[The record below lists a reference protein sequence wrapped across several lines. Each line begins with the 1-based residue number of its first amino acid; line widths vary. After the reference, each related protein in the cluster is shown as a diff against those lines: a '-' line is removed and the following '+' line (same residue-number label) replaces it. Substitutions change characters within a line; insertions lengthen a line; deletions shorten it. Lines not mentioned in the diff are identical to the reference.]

1 MQNSLFPD
9 DEPVPAGGGKPN
21 AAAVAG
27 VAAADHPAELVE
39 LGRSLPSQVRL
50 GGSTWSYPG
59 WQELVWDGE
68 YTPSVLSR
76 HGLGAY
82 ARHPLMRAVGIDRSF
97 YRGLSAVEYAQYA
110 GQVPADFRFVVKGPA
125 SVCDAVLRESEGRGT
140 RHNPN
145 FLNAEV
151 AAREFVLPAAE
162 GLGDKLG
169 VLCFQLSPL
178 PVPLLVDMPL
188 CLSLLESMLQG
199 LPDVRDM
206 APNAI
211 VAVEVRDPEWLRPEF
226 AELLKRHGA
235 TYCLGGHP
243 KMPPIEAQLPVLRA
257 LWPGPMVCR
266 WLLNRVHGPFGQG
279 KADKAYAPYDR
290 FFHEDPHTRGE
301 LAKLAAVFAK
311 ADQPVY
317 ITVSNTAEGSAPLS
331 VESLARQ
338 IARQSA

>member
-9 DEPVPAGGGKPN
+9 DEAVPASSGN
-21 AAAVAG
+21 SSAAAVAR
-27 VAAADHPAELVE
+27 VIAADHPAELMQ
-39 LGRSLPSQVRL
+39 LAHRLPPQVRL

-59 WQELVWDGE
+59 WEGMIWGAE
-68 YTPSVLSR
+68 YTSSVLSR

-82 ARHPLMRAVGIDRSF
+82 AAYPLMRAVGIDRSF
-97 YRGLSAVEYAQYA
+97 YRGLSVLEYAQYA
-110 GQVPADFRFVVKGPA
+110 DQVPADFRFVVKGPA
-125 SVCDAVLRESEGRGT
+125 SVCDAVLRENEGRGT
-140 RHNPN
+140 KHNPN

-162 GLGDKLG
+162 GLGNKLG

-178 PVPLLVDMPL
+178 PLPLLVDMPL
-188 CLSLLESMLQG
+188 CLSLLETMLKG
-199 LPDVRDM
+199 LPGIRAM

-211 VAVEVRDPEWLRPEF
+211 IAVEVRDPEWLRPEF
-226 AELLKRHGA
+226 AELLKRQGA

-257 LWPGPMVCR
+257 LWPGPLVCR

-279 KADKAYAPYDR
+279 KADKAYTPYDR
-290 FFHEDPHTRGE
+290 FHHEDPHTRAE
-301 LAKLAAVFAK
+301 LAKLTAVFAR

-331 VESLARQ
+331 VEALAREIIQ
-338 IARQSA
+338 QPS

>member
-9 DEPVPAGGGKPN
+9 DGPAPAGIKPST
-21 AAAVAG
+21 AAAGG
-27 VAAADHPAELVE
+27 VMAADHPAELVE
-39 LGRSLPSQVRL
+39 LGQQLPLQVRL

-59 WQELVWDGE
+59 WQGMVWGE
-68 YTPSVLSR
+68 QYTPSVLSR
-76 HGLGAY
+76 HGLSAY
-82 ARHPLMRAVGIDRSF
+82 ATHPLMRAVGIDRSF

-140 RHNPN
+140 KHNPQ

-151 AAREFVLPAAE
+151 ATREFVLPAAE
-162 GLGDKLG
+162 GLGEKLG

-178 PVPLLVDMPL
+178 PLPLLVDMPL
-188 CLSLLESMLQG
+188 CLSLLEDMLQG
-199 LPDVRDM
+199 LPDVRAI
-206 APNAI
+206 APNALI
-211 VAVEVRDPEWLRPEF
+211 AVEVRDPEWLRPEF
-226 AELLKRHGA
+226 ADLLKRHGA
-235 TYCLGGHP
+235 AYCLGGHP

-257 LWPGPMVCR
+257 LWPGPLICR

-290 FFHEDPHTRGE
+290 FHHEDPHMRAE

-311 ADQPVY
+311 AGQPVY

-331 VESLARQ
+331 VQALAREIVQ
-338 IARQSA
+338 QTP